1 MFDRIVSNPDILSG
15 KPIIAGTR
23 ISVSLI
29 MEWFASGATREQILA
44 KYKQLT
50 AEDIEQAL
58 DFMSEHD
65 EELSDEADAPLNDID
80 RLDDAEFY
88 AELERRSGD
97 WEGAV
102 SWDVLKAELLN
113 GLDGPDGEQH

>member
-1 MFDRIVSNPDILSG
+1 MFDRITFNTEIFGG

-29 MEWFASGATREQILA
+29 MEWIASGATRDQILA

-58 DFMSEHD
+58 QFAAREV
-65 EELSDEADAPLNDID
+65 ENDVY
-80 RLDDAEFY
+80 LTAEVV
-88 AELERRSGD
+88 R
-97 WEGAV
+97 
-102 SWDVLKAELLN
+102 
-113 GLDGPDGEQH
+113 

>member
-1 MFDRIVSNPDILSG
+1 MFSRITFNPEILSG

-29 MEWFASGATREQILA
+29 MEWIASGATRDQILA

-58 DFMSEHD
+58 QFAAREV
-65 EELSDEADAPLNDID
+65 ENDVY
-80 RLDDAEFY
+80 LTAEVV
-88 AELERRSGD
+88 R
-97 WEGAV
+97 
-102 SWDVLKAELLN
+102 
-113 GLDGPDGEQH
+113 